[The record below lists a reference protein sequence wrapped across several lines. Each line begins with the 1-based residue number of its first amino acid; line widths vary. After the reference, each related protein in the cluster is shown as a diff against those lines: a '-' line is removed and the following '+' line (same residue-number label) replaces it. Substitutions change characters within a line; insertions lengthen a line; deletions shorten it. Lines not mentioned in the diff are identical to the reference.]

1 MPMSVGGRG
10 NSYDSAV
17 AGSVIGFLKVELV
30 LWESSGRRIND
41 LKLET
46 LGWVG
51 RSITDGNSVRPVA

>member
-1 MPMSVGGRG
+1 MSVGGRG

-17 AGSVIGFLKVELV
+17 ARSVIGFLKAELV
-30 LWESSGRRIND
+30 PWESSGRRIND

-51 RSITDGNSVRPVA
+51 RSITDGKSVPPIA